1 MTSETD
7 PSNNPEPRSAPPV
20 ERQFVG
26 TASLPPQITADSD
39 ANQPAQAGAQQSASG
54 QQSSPQ
60 GEPPAQS
67 PQPGNG
73 QPTADEQLIQQT
85 KIQIRTLVNEI
96 QQLAQSDCT
105 VEEFYDG
112 FLSRVTSALASMGG
126 AIWRVNDNGRLEL
139 QFQINLSQTELAGNE
154 KAQLSHDL
162 LLRKITSS
170 NEPVLVQPNSGS
182 GEADDAGNPTS
193 ALLVIERLVVD
204 QKVVGLVE
212 VFQRAGSGPTTQRG
226 YLRFLVQMCEIASDF
241 LKNKK
246 IRNYQQQQ
254 ELWEKLEQFIRA
266 SHHGLDP
273 KQTAFTIVNEGRRLV
288 DCDRVSYAKREG
300 SKYSIEVVSG
310 LDSIDRRADE
320 IKKLGAL
327 ATSVVKGEKELWY
340 NGDTEN
346 LPPQIE
352 KRVQEYVDRSHSK
365 VVCVIPL
372 RETQKNDIVEDPEP
386 EKSKA
391 KKEVLGALIFERLG
405 DTRIDNSFKK
415 RVEVVSAHA
424 CDSLTNSIKH
434 NSVFLMPLWQTIG
447 RTKIFS
453 RAAMPRWAIV
463 LSVLA
468 IVTAILCFLPWNFE
482 LSADGKLI
490 PVTRYEVYA
499 PYDGQ
504 VELGL
509 TPNDDGE
516 YFVEANQ
523 IFARINSIDLQ
534 SELTKVDSDLTL
546 ERTSYQG
553 KINERKNPDLTVAEN
568 ARLDQEIQAAA
579 ARFNG
584 LLEERKVIL
593 SQIKSLDIASKG
605 RGRVVD
611 WQVENKLQD
620 RQVSRGEHLMTI
632 VDEAGDWEIEL
643 EMLEKKFG
651 HFANARAELKGQE
664 VTFVLSSLPNEKFTG
679 EVQSIDQKADVRSEK
694 GNVILVKI
702 RIDKE
707 DVPESLRLYGATVSA
722 RIYCGERSLGY
733 VLFREVYETLQRNV
747 FFWF

>member
-7 PSNNPEPRSAPPV
+7 PTKNPDPGPTPSV

-26 TASLPPQITADSD
+26 TSSLPPQISADAGNPPTSQ
-39 ANQPAQAGAQQSASG
+39 QPADARPTPQQAPQAGNSQSA
-54 QQSSPQ
+54 
-60 GEPPAQS
+60 
-67 PQPGNG
+67 N
-73 QPTADEQLIQQT
+73 ADEQLIQQT

-96 QQLAQSDCT
+96 QQLAQSDCS

-139 QFQINLSQTELAGNE
+139 QFQINLSQTELAGDE

-162 LLRKITSS
+162 LLRKITNS
-170 NEPVLVQPNSGS
+170 NEPVLVQPNSGAGGS
-182 GEADDAGNPTS
+182 DDAGNPTS
-193 ALLVIERLVVD
+193 SLLVIERLVVD

-212 VFQRAGSGPTTQRG
+212 VFQRPGSGPTTQRG

-241 LKNKK
+241 LKNRK
-246 IRNYQQQQ
+246 IRTYQEQQ

-273 KQTAFTIVNEGRRLV
+273 KQTAYTIVNEGRRLV
-288 DCDRVSYAKREG
+288 DCDRVSYAKKEG
-300 SKYSIEVVSG
+300 RKYTIEVVSG

-340 NGDTEN
+340 NGDTES

-352 KRVQEYVDRSHSK
+352 KKLHDYVDRSHSK

-386 EKSKA
+386 DKNNT
-391 KKEVLGALIFERLG
+391 KKDILGALIFERLG

-434 NSVFLMPLWQTIG
+434 NSIFLMPLWQTIG
-447 RTKIFS
+447 RTKVFS
-453 RAAMPRWAIV
+453 QSALPRWAIV
-463 LSVLA
+463 LSILA
-468 IVTAILCFLPWNFE
+468 IVTSLLCFLPWNFE

-490 PVTRYEVYA
+490 PVTRFEIYS

-504 VELGL
+504 VDLGL
-509 TPNDDGE
+509 TPNADGE
-516 YFVEANQ
+516 YFVDANQ
-523 IFARINSIDLQ
+523 AFARIRSIDLQ
-534 SELTKVDSDLTL
+534 AELTKVESDLTL

-553 KINERKNPDLTVAEN
+553 KINERKNNSDLTDAEN
-568 ARLDQEIQAAA
+568 AKLAQEIQAAA
-579 ARFNG
+579 ARYNG
-584 LLEERKVIL
+584 LLAERTLLKTKIEGLNV
-593 SQIKSLDIASKG
+593 ASNGSG
-605 RGRVVD
+605 RIVD
-611 WQVENKLQD
+611 WQIENKLQD

-632 VDEAGDWEIEL
+632 VDEEGEWEIEL

-651 HFANARAELKGQE
+651 HLANARAELKGQK

-679 EVQSIDQKADVRSEK
+679 EVRSIDQKADVRSEK
-694 GNVILVKI
+694 GNVILVKVK
-702 RIDKE
+702 IDKE

-722 RIYCGERSLGY
+722 RIYCGERPLGY

>member
-7 PSNNPEPRSAPPV
+7 PSNNPEPRSTPPV

-26 TASLPPQITADSD
+26 TASLPPQMNADSG
-39 ANQPAQAGAQQSASG
+39 AGQPAQPASG
-54 QQSSPQ
+54 QQASPQ
-60 GEPPAQS
+60 SEPPAQS

-340 NGDTEN
+340 NGDTES

-352 KRVQEYVDRSHSK
+352 KKVQEYVDRSHSK

-504 VELGL
+504 VDLGL

-523 IFARINSIDLQ
+523 IFARINSIDLR
-534 SELTKVDSDLTL
+534 SELTKVESDITL
-546 ERTSYQG
+546 EATSLQG
-553 KINERKNPDLTVAEN
+553 KRNELNNNDQQLSDSEKAKLQQEISAAN
-568 ARLDQEIQAAA
+568 ARGL
-579 ARFNG
+579 G
-584 LLEERKVIL
+584 LLNEKQVLETKIRN
-593 SQIKSLDIASKG
+593 LDVASKG
-605 RGRVVD
+605 RGRIVD

-620 RQVSRGEHLMTI
+620 RQVSRGDHMMTI
-632 VDEAGDWEIEL
+632 VDEAGEWEIEL

-651 HFANARAELKGQE
+651 HFANARAELKGQK
-664 VTFVLSSLPNEKFTG
+664 VTFVLSSLPNEKFEG
-679 EVQSIDQKADVRSEK
+679 EVKSIDQKADVRSEK

-702 RIDKE
+702 KIDKE

-722 RIYCGERSLGY
+722 RIYCGERPLGY